1 MRTRILDAAAVLFYT
16 EGIRA
21 VSADRIIAAAGTTKV
36 TFYRHFRTK
45 EDLVVAY
52 LQAQSARIR
61 AAAEQLSGDPCA
73 GLLQLAEAMGAETC
87 VPGFRG
93 CPFINAAAEYPDAGS
108 PVRAAV
114 GRPPALAAR
123 RGLRPAGAP
132 LGARRPGAARR
143 PAADAARRRH
153 GPRLRG
159 RSCRASQRPCSA
171 AGRALLSS
179 LAATDFSRPSS
190 RRQSPAKCDARTHL
204 SWHRGTPG

>member
-1 MRTRILDAAAVLFYT
+1 MTSQPPVRERILDTAAALFYS

-61 AAAEQLSGDPCA
+61 AAAAGLSDDPRT

-87 VPGFRG
+87 IPGFRG

-108 PVRAAV
+108 PVRAVVTEHRQWLHAEV
-114 GRPPALAAR
+114 SR
-123 RGLRPAGAP
+123 RIAQ
-132 LGARRPGAARR
+132 LGAAEPDRLADQLLMLRDGAMVHGYIAD
-143 PAADAARRRH
+143 PA
-153 GPRLRG
+153 
-159 RSCRASQRPCSA
+159 SVSASLIS
-171 AGRALLSS
+171 AGRAILGPL
-179 LAATDFSRPSS
+179 
-190 RRQSPAKCDARTHL
+190 TH
-204 SWHRGTPG
+204 